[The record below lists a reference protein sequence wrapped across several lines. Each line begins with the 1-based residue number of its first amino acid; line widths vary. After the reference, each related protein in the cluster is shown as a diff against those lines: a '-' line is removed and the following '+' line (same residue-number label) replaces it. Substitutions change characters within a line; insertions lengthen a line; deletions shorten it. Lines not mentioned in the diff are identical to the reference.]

1 VETAWKMSLIT
12 LWAVTAAN
20 LLLTLRVVRWLRA
33 MEDARKRS
41 EQSQHAG
48 SLLLPGTPA
57 PNFRAKTLSGEP
69 VRLADYVGRKVAFV
83 FVSPHCG
90 GCRQELPMLN
100 RLGRLAA
107 QRAGVEL
114 TLVSDVGAA
123 ETRRWLQS
131 VRDDDGVEVD
141 LPVLIAPY
149 SSSNLLVTYNPSGLL
164 PSYCFVDEEGIVQA
178 AEPLGKGEWPRLQRE
193 WTAPPTLGSRRW
205 NASQAPQPR

>member
-1 VETAWKMSLIT
+1 VESTWKLSLIA

-33 MEDARKRS
+33 LEDARKLS
-41 EQSQHAG
+41 EQRENAG
-48 SLLLPGTPA
+48 SLPPGRPA
-57 PNFRAKTLSGEP
+57 PDFRAKTLSGEP

-90 GCRQELPMLN
+90 PCRQRLPMLN

-114 TLVSDVGAA
+114 TLVSDSGAA

-131 VRDDDGVEVD
+131 VQKDNGVEIE

-149 SSSNLLVTYNPSGLL
+149 SSSNLLTTYNPSGLL
-164 PSYCFVDEEGIVQA
+164 PSYCFVDDEGIVQA
-178 AEPLGKGEWPRLQRE
+178 ADPLDKGEWLRLQQE
-193 WTAPPTLGSRRW
+193 WTAPSTLSSLRP
-205 NASQAPQPR
+205 NASQVPQLR